1 MKEAKER
8 LMNLLCSIC
17 GSETI
22 MNGEYRLVHAD
33 HIHILEDIIDY
44 ISELEKS
51 EEVEN
56 SSKAENYSNEDKI
69 KQLLKK
75 IYKGECEN
83 YIVTTPEETAINGN
97 FIDLLTMV
105 VCLIEDLAK
114 KLEISKEEL
123 CKVLS
128 F

>member
-1 MKEAKER
+1 MKELQER
-8 LMNLLCSIC
+8 LINLLCSIR

-22 MNGEYRLVHAD
+22 MNGEYQLVHAD
-33 HIHILEDIIDY
+33 HIHILEDIIDH
-44 ISELEKS
+44 INELEKS

-56 SSKAENYSNEDKI
+56 SFEAENSSNADKI

-75 IYKGECEN
+75 IYKGGCEN

-97 FIDLLTMV
+97 FITLLTMV
-105 VCLIEDLAK
+105 DDLIQELAK
-114 KLEISKEEL
+114 NLEISREEL

>member
-1 MKEAKER
+1 MKELQER
-8 LMNLLCSIC
+8 LINLLCSIR

-22 MNGEYRLVHAD
+22 MNGEYQLVHAD
-33 HIHILEDIIDY
+33 HIHILEDIIDH
-44 ISELEKS
+44 ISGLEKS
-51 EEVEN
+51 EKAEN
-56 SSKAENYSNEDKI
+56 SSNADKI

-75 IYKGECEN
+75 IYKDECEN

-105 VCLIEDLAK
+105 DDLIEELAK
-114 KLEISKEEL
+114 NLEISKEEL

>member
-1 MKEAKER
+1 MKELQER
-8 LMNLLCSIC
+8 LINLLCSIR

-75 IYKGECEN
+75 IYKGGCEN

-105 VCLIEDLAK
+105 TCLIEDLAK
-114 KLEISKEEL
+114 KLEINKEEL

>member
-1 MKEAKER
+1 MKELQER
-8 LMNLLCSIC
+8 LINLLCSIR

-33 HIHILEDIIDY
+33 HIHILEDIIDH
-44 ISELEKS
+44 IRRLEKS
-51 EEVEN
+51 EKAEN
-56 SSKAENYSNEDKI
+56 SSNADKI

-75 IYKGECEN
+75 ICKDECEN
-83 YIVTTPEETAINGN
+83 YIVITPEETAINGN

-105 VCLIEDLAK
+105 DVLIEELAK
-114 KLEISKEEL
+114 NLEISKEEL